1 MADELANAELEDAWA
16 LYIAAEANGARNE
29 KADALRRL
37 VASVQSQDRSAQVA
51 FVEWYCRNHL
61 DSREKGEGDISG
73 GPWMRLPLF
82 REVFVDVLETGRI
95 QSRPNYARWMAQL
108 YALLCRR
115 NGSYLIY
122 EPTREA
128 LLAEALDLDPGDDR
142 ARAML
147 VSALLSRVE
156 YVCHELPHGLLC
168 DPGRL
173 IEDADRLQSLLA
185 GTVWHRLSL
194 RGSAALRL
202 VALGDRHDD
211 VVGDV
216 DEYAR
221 LRCAIQDSLFP
232 PR

>member
-1 MADELANAELEDAWA
+1 
-16 LYIAAEANGARNE
+16 
-29 KADALRRL
+29 
-37 VASVQSQDRSAQVA
+37 
-51 FVEWYCRNHL
+51 
-61 DSREKGEGDISG
+61 
-73 GPWMRLPLF
+73 MRLPLF
-82 REVFVDVLETGRI
+82 RGVFADVLETGRT
-95 QSRPNYARWMAQL
+95 QFRPNYARWMAQF
-108 YALLCRR
+108 YALFCRR
-115 NGSYLIY
+115 GGSYLIY

-156 YVCHELPHGLLC
+156 YVCHELPQGLLC

-173 IEDADRLQSLLA
+173 IEDADRLQSLLS
-185 GTVWHRLSL
+185 GTIWHQLSL
-194 RGSAALRL
+194 RGSASLRL
-202 VALGDRHDD
+202 VALGDWHDD

-221 LRCAIQDSLFP
+221 LRWAIQDSLFP